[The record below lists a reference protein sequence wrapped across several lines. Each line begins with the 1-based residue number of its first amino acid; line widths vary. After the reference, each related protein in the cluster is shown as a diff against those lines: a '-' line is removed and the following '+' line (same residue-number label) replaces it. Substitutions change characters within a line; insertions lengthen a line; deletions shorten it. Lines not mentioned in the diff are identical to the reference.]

1 MTAVCEIEFEEANC
15 SVEIADVQG
24 VPIPFATPELLLRMK
39 QTYRQNDVADR
50 VFLHRKIAER
60 KSQDPNEQ
68 PQQS

>member
-1 MTAVCEIEFEEANC
+1 MCR
-15 SVEIADVQG
+15 G